1 MKCKDKR
8 CAICKQVFTP
18 TNGRQLYCEECMPY
32 VRTYRTEKRARI
44 FRQAD
49 ARVSGTPLS
58 SYPAAEGCNGCNY
71 WRLLGGTG
79 GEKACHYL
87 IDTGRRRPCLP
98 GKNCTV
104 RIQKKRGET
113 VRKNFSLH

>member
-18 TNGRQLYCEECMPY
+18 ANGRQIYCDECVPY
-32 VRTYRTEKRARI
+32 VRTYRTEAKAKMHRFEENNI
-44 FRQAD
+44 
-49 ARVSGTPLS
+49 SE
-58 SYPAAEGCNGCNY
+58 YPAAEGCSGCKY

-79 GEKACHYL
+79 GGKACHYL
-87 IDTGRRRPCLP
+87 LDNEMRRPCLP

-104 RIQKKRGET
+104 RVEKKRGEIL
-113 VRKNFSLH
+113 RKNFSLH